1 MLILP
6 YISKTKTTHMRKVTS
21 YLVTILLANVLSI
34 AAFAQNMTISGNVR
48 NSVTKEA
55 TGAVSVTV
63 KGASTGTFTDDKGNF
78 KISVKSLPVTLLVSS
93 IGYELQEI
101 TVNSASDFAQ
111 VDFKPSNA
119 LGQEVVVSASR
130 VPQRILESPV
140 SIERVNAAAIRT
152 APAASYYDVLSNL
165 KGVDIV
171 TSSLTF
177 KTPTTRGFAGSG
189 STRVNQIVDGMDNQA
204 PGLNFS
210 VGGVVGLTQLDV
222 DNMELL
228 PGASSALYG
237 PGGMNGTILITSKN
251 PFKYQGLSFEI
262 KEGVMNTDKRF
273 RSVSPYHQ
281 WSLRWAKKLSERFAF
296 KIGTEMIA
304 AKDWLGYDQRNYK
317 RNGTSGQ
324 IIAGDRK
331 TDPNY
336 DGINMYGDETTIDI
350 RTAVFP
356 GIASAAPFL
365 KGFLDT
371 LNNGRAIN
379 VSRTGYK
386 ESEVVNQNTLNYKLS
401 GALHYKVSSKI
412 EAVLAG
418 HWGTGN
424 TVYTGSDRYSLRA
437 LKIGQ
442 YKFELNHP
450 YWTLRAYTTQEN
462 AGESY
467 NATATTR
474 ILNEGWKPSG
484 GATGWYAAYAQTYVA
499 ARLNGATDFD
509 AQQTARAA
517 ADVGRPAAGSARF
530 NQLLDSVRSKPISK
544 GGGLFVDKT
553 NLYMVEGQANLS
565 HFTSQYADI
574 IVGGNYK
581 RYVLNSEGTLFADST
596 GKIPINEYGG
606 YIQATRA
613 LFNNLLKLSFSGRYD
628 KNENFKGKFTPRA
641 TAVVRVAPNNNVR
654 LSYQQAYRFPS
665 TQQQW
670 INLNVGSNT
679 KLLGGNENF
688 IGAYKLDTKPTFE
701 LNALPTVTTQY
712 KFKEFKPES
721 VATFELGYK
730 GLLLNDKLL
739 IDAYGY
745 YGQYKD
751 FITRTLLIQPTSG
764 NVQDVLN
771 ALANNVPVSNVGN
784 IYSVPVN
791 TTSKVKTFGWGVSVD
806 VRLPWNFVASGNF
819 SSDEL
824 KDVPAGFAAYFS
836 TPKYRSNLSLAN
848 NGFGKNKRLGFN
860 VTYRWQDA
868 FYFEGDFANG
878 YIPSTNVLDAQFS
891 YKIPKSKSMLKIGAN
906 NLLNQY
912 YTNATGNSI
921 VGGLYYVGFAYNVF

>member
-1 MLILP
+1 
-6 YISKTKTTHMRKVTS
+6 MRKVTS
-21 YLVTILLANVLSI
+21 YLVTILLANIVNL
-34 AAFAQNMTISGNVR
+34 AAYAQNVTISGNVR
-48 NSVTKEA
+48 NSTTTEVV
-55 TGAVSVTV
+55 GAVSITV
-63 KGASTGTFTDDKGNF
+63 KGSATGTFTDDKGNF
-78 KISVKSLPVTLLVSS
+78 KLSVKSLPVTLLVSS
-93 IGYELQEI
+93 IGYELQEV
-101 TVNSASDFAQ
+101 TVNSATEFAQ
-111 VDFKPSNA
+111 VNFKPSNA

-140 SIERVNAAAIRT
+140 SIERVSAAAIRT

-177 KTPTTRGFAGSG
+177 KTPTTRGFSGSG
-189 STRVNQIVDGMDNQA
+189 STRVTQIVDGMDNQA

-262 KEGVMNTDKRF
+262 KEGIMNTDKRF
-273 RSVSPYHQ
+273 RAASPYHN
-281 WSLRWAKKLSERFAF
+281 WTMRWAKKVSEKFAF
-296 KIGTEMIA
+296 KIGTELIT

-324 IIAGDRK
+324 IITGDRL

-356 GIASAAPFL
+356 GIAAQAPFL

-371 LNNGRAIN
+371 LNNGRPIN

-386 ESEVVNQNTLNYKLS
+386 ESEVVSQNTVNYKLS
-401 GALHYKVSSKI
+401 GALHYKITPKI
-412 EAVLAG
+412 EAILAG

-442 YKFELNHP
+442 YKFELNHAN
-450 YWTLRAYTTQEN
+450 WMLRAYTTQEN

-474 ILNEGWKPSG
+474 LLNEGWRASG
-484 GATGWYAAYAQTYVA
+484 GASGWYANYAQTYVGL
-499 ARLNGATDFD
+499 RLNGFTDFD
-509 AQQTARAA
+509 AQKAARDTA
-517 ADVGRPAAGSARF
+517 DKLRPAPGSARF

-553 NLYMVEGQANLS
+553 NLYMLEGQANLS
-565 HFTSQYADI
+565 HFTGQYADI

-581 RYVLNSEGTLFADST
+581 KYVLNSEGTLFADSA

-606 YIQATRA
+606 YIQATRS
-613 LFNNLLKLSFSGRYD
+613 LFNNLLKLSVSGRYD
-628 KNENFKGKFTPRA
+628 KNDNFKGKFTPRA
-641 TAVVRVAPNNNVR
+641 TAVVRVAPNSNVR

-679 KLLGGNENF
+679 RLLGGNENF
-688 IGAYKLDTKPTFE
+688 ISFYNLKTKPTFE
-701 LNALPTVTTQY
+701 LNALPGNTNQY
-712 KFKEFKPES
+712 QFKEFKPES
-721 VATFELGYK
+721 VSTFELGYK
-730 GLLLNDKLL
+730 GLLMNDKLL

-764 NVQDVLN
+764 NVQDVVN

-784 IYSVPVN
+784 IFSIPVN
-791 TTSKVKTFGWGVSVD
+791 TTSKVKTFGWGVSID
-806 VRLPWNFVASGNF
+806 YRLPLGFIVSGNI

-824 KDVPAGFAAYFS
+824 KDVPVGFAAYFS
-836 TPKYRSNLSLAN
+836 TPKYRSNLTLAN
-848 NGFGKNKRLGFN
+848 NGFGKNKRIGFN

-878 YIPSTNVLDAQFS
+878 NIPSTNIVDAQVS
-891 YKIPKSKSMLKIGAN
+891 YKVPKCKSMIKVGAN